1 MLRQLLECNDLVA
14 LKAVLSEVP
23 VEELVARLRE
33 LHGRERAVAFRLL
46 EKEKALEVFEAFDRF
61 EQSELIRALEDPQIV
76 TLLSSLDTDDQTQL
90 LNELPA
96 KVVKRIIREL
106 PEEARERV
114 SVVLGFSEGS
124 SGRLLDPDYLALP
137 QDTTV
142 ATALEQVRNAPLAP
156 EDLEVVF
163 ALGPGRTYEGYVP
176 LSRLVK
182 AEADQP
188 IQSLAEGKQ
197 TFVPA
202 YASEEEAIHLFLA
215 KRLNL
220 LPVVDSEG
228 RLLGVIHAERALA
241 RLQEQETAR
250 VTRFGG
256 MLTLPPNRGDVD
268 LLRDPLRRIYSARVI
283 WLILLTIF
291 GVVTSTFVAAQE
303 EILQAAIVLAA
314 FVAPII
320 DMGGNTGSQTATL
333 VIRSMALGHV
343 RPRIRDFL
351 SVLRRDI
358 PVAVSLGISI
368 AGLEAILAYFSKG
381 VGLDILLVVGLAM
394 AAVTIVGSIVGIL
407 LPFIAKR
414 LGADPATL
422 SAPFITS
429 IMDLTGVLIY
439 FGLAYVF
446 LGHLLE

>member
-1 MLRQLLECNDLVA
+1 M
-14 LKAVLSEVP
+14 
-23 VEELVARLRE
+23 
-33 LHGRERAVAFRLL
+33 
-46 EKEKALEVFEAFDRF
+46 
-61 EQSELIRALEDPQIV
+61 
-76 TLLSSLDTDDQTQL
+76 
-90 LNELPA
+90 
-96 KVVKRIIREL
+96 
-106 PEEARERV
+106 
-114 SVVLGFSEGS
+114 
-124 SGRLLDPDYLALP
+124 
-137 QDTTV
+137 
-142 ATALEQVRNAPLAP
+142 
-156 EDLEVVF
+156 F